1 MNVFFMSLGKTSV
14 SRDDRMLP
22 CSNTPVNP
30 LYNGISPRG
39 DISMS
44 KRALFA
50 FLAAPMVAF
59 AASFAHAEWPDHAV
73 KWIVPFSPGGANDLI
88 ARAAAEGVSKRL
100 KQPVVIEYKPGA
112 GAAIGA
118 EFVAKAK
125 PDGYTFL
132 IGAAGVITNSMIRK
146 DMPYADSD
154 LVPVGMIAVAPSVI
168 VVHPSIPASNMKE
181 FAAWAKNQGATGVNW
196 STAGTAST
204 PHFVAEMLKQAGV
217 SNLNVIPYKSGS
229 EGVTAVIAN
238 NVAATSEASIVVLEQ
253 VKGGKLKAIA
263 TTYDTRIT
271 AYPNIP
277 TTKEQG
283 FPGVKIGHWAG
294 LFAPKGTPQPILER
308 MSAELLAVVK
318 SREFQDKLVP
328 QGIEPAPYSLAG
340 YLAFINA
347 ERDRLG
353 KIAKAAKM
361 Q

>member
-1 MNVFFMSLGKTSV
+1 
-14 SRDDRMLP
+14 
-22 CSNTPVNP
+22 
-30 LYNGISPRG
+30 
-39 DISMS
+39 MS
-44 KRALFA
+44 KRSLLIAAVAAPWFA
-50 FLAAPMVAF
+50 LAASA
-59 AASFAHAEWPDHAV
+59 AHAQWPDRPI

-100 KQPVVIEYKPGA
+100 KQPVVIENKPGA

-118 EFVAKAK
+118 EYVAKAK

-168 VVHPSIPASNMKE
+168 VVHPSIPASNMRE
-181 FAAWAKNQGATGVNW
+181 FVSWAKNQGANGVNW
-196 STAGTAST
+196 ATAGIAST

-217 SNLNVIPYKSGS
+217 TNLNIVPYKSGS
-229 EGVTAVIAN
+229 EGVTAVISN
-238 NVAATSEASIVVLEQ
+238 NVAATSEASVVVLPQ
-253 VKGGKLKAIA
+253 IKGGKLKAIA

-271 AYPNIP
+271 AYRDIP
-277 TTKEQG
+277 TTKESG
-283 FPGVKIGHWAG
+283 YPGVKIGHWAG
-294 LFAPKGTPQPILER
+294 LFAPKATPQPILER

-318 SREFQDKLVP
+318 SKDFQDKLVP

-347 ERDRLG
+347 ERERLG

-361 Q
+361 QAE